1 MVNEMKGLFIT
12 FEGTDGSGKT
22 SVIKKIIEELTKEG
36 IKVVSTREPGGVKI
50 SEEIRDII
58 HDVANTE
65 MDPVCEA
72 MLYAASR
79 RQHLIEKIKPML
91 EKGYVVICDRYID
104 SSLAY
109 QGYARN
115 IGIDIVKNINHFA
128 IDGFYPDLTIY
139 LDVRP
144 EVGIKRIYEHT
155 QTHELNRLDKESI
168 EFHKRVYEGYKIV
181 SDVYKERIKTV
192 NGENDKDTV
201 FNDAYKLI
209 KEIL

>member
-1 MVNEMKGLFIT
+1 MKGKFIT

-22 SVIKKIIEELTKEG
+22 SVITRVVDALTKEG
-36 IKVVSTREPGGVKI
+36 YKVVTTREPGGVKI

-58 HDVANTE
+58 HDVKNTE

-79 RQHLIEKIKPML
+79 RQHLIEKVKPML
-91 EKGYVVICDRYID
+91 DKGYIVICDRYID

-115 IGIDIVKNINHFA
+115 IGIDKVKDINHFA

-144 EVGIKRIYEHT
+144 EIGIRRIMEHT
-155 QTHELNRLDKESI
+155 QTHEVNRMDQESI
-168 EFHKRVYEGYKIV
+168 DFHNRVYEGYHKLLELFK
-181 SDVYKERIKTV
+181 DRIKLV
-192 NGENDKDTV
+192 NGENDQEQVFKDSLS
-201 FNDAYKLI
+201 KI

>member
-1 MVNEMKGLFIT
+1 MKGKFIT

-22 SVIKKIIEELTKEG
+22 SVIKEIIKELEAQG
-36 IKVVSTREPGGVKI
+36 YKVISTREPGGVKI

-58 HDVANTE
+58 HDTNNTE

-79 RQHLIEKIKPML
+79 RQHLIEKVKPLL
-91 EKGYVVICDRYID
+91 EEGYIVLCDRYID

-109 QGYARN
+109 QGYARA
-115 IGIDIVKNINHFA
+115 IGIEKVKDINSFA

-139 LDVRP
+139 LDVKP
-144 EVGIKRIYEHT
+144 EIGIKRILEHT
-155 QTHELNRLDKESI
+155 KTHEFNRMDKESI
-168 EFHKRVYEGYKIV
+168 EFHNKVYEGYKEVIKMYP
-181 SDVYKERIKTV
+181 DRIRVV
-192 NGENDKDTV
+192 NGENDLDTV
-201 FNDAYKLI
+201 FKNSLNYI